1 MDLWTQVGEGESG
14 MNEESSIGLYTLSS
28 VRWAAGGKLL
38 CTQGVQSGPLADLK
52 GWDAGRRGSLGRE
65 GMYV

>member
-1 MDLWTQVGEGESG
+1 MWTQVGEGESG
-14 MNEESSIGLYTLSS
+14 MNEESSIGIYTLSS
-28 VRWAAGGKLL
+28 IRWAAGEKLL
-38 CTQGVQSGPLADLK
+38 CTKGVQSGPLADLK